1 MKPHL
6 PLSLLSALLMLG
18 ASLAPAQTII
28 NPTQQELADNPWG
41 IVYEDNNLVLNSNV
55 TLPPGTGLNW
65 LLQKGDNTLSGGG
78 SLIAEF
84 DIEEQVWDS
93 EFDIYSS
100 EMRDG
105 SELKNVSISGVTFNG
120 VDVDVE
126 GHAVFNCDFVN
137 ASVFLSAGSVDLTK
151 AHFSGESYLEMWMGV
166 DEAEIS
172 RVILPPSGTLSLT
185 SNGIHMG
192 VGADGIIRGNASLS
206 GTGTVI
212 ADPQS
217 WGQGEVLAFYT
228 TEYCGSTW
236 ATLTIEGSLTLGSAA
251 ISFES
256 DTTLPKNTDSA
267 SVRPDS
273 DHPLFICNSLSGSL
287 SNLKPFIVGYDEE
300 EDAHE
305 VRALTNYGFQAV
317 TGDDGL
323 TYIYLTKNGETP
335 TGPSSAAF
343 EAKEGETLTLT
354 DGDNLSKDDK
364 LSIKG
369 GTADVSAISSTLNNE
384 MITGTTAGG
393 TLVTADTQT
402 MELTK
407 AGSINYDI
415 VGSNGGAAAAL
426 LVKSDVTLKGDQYAS
441 NDITVESGTLTIGE
455 DSTLGIDGDSQLTVN
470 AKATNMGTVVAKTTV
485 NDNAA
490 LLNMGTMEGDI
501 TVCDGGVLTN
511 NADITGSVTAQ
522 SGAKLFGT
530 GNFGDTLL
538 NSGALLHVGNSP
550 GYQHHDSLTLEDGSH
565 LSFSVDGVTPATLTA
580 KGNGTH
586 SQLHADTLTL
596 NGTPTVTVEFT
607 LGYVYDLLAGNDSK
621 VTLITI
627 GSGDLTALESAVS
640 LDDKTGYLENL
651 QIFADATSLSITAD
665 LSEAAQELLLQG
677 DIPEPTADT
686 MWASRAL
693 VRDFAHTAEQQM
705 IIGAPGQTTVWGAAL
720 GSFVHMSGGEGFTAE
735 NGGGAVGVQH
745 AFTEQFRAGVALGQS
760 FGSFRTKE
768 HFMDVDQRGTM
779 LGATAQYVASE
790 HNGMNASVNGH
801 IAIGSVRNEGSFDY
815 GEGDCAK
822 SNWNDRVL
830 SLGSR
835 ASLWMFPAESVT
847 VVPFIGLEY
856 QRVMQSSHTEE
867 DIRYTDGAMQTLTL
881 PVGVTLR
888 TQCALPD
895 GELFVPEITLAYEGD
910 IVREAPHVT
919 VRESGMNHSYKG
931 IGNKPGRHAFRM
943 DAGANL
949 LLDAQWSVGAFYHLE
964 AREGATSQSCNASVR
979 YSF

>member
-1 MKPHL
+1 
-6 PLSLLSALLMLG
+6 MLG

-28 NPTQQELADNPWG
+28 NPTMADFEDNPYR
-41 IVYEDNNLVLNSNV
+41 ITYTDNELVVNSNV
-55 TLPPGTGLNW
+55 VLPWGTGLNW
-65 LLQKGDNTLSGGG
+65 LMQKGDNTLSGGG
-78 SLIAEF
+78 ALIAEE
-84 DIEEQVWDS
+84 DAEYGWDS
-93 EFDIYSS
+93 ELWIYSS

-126 GHAVFNCDFVN
+126 GHAVFNCNFVN

-151 AHFSGESYLEMWMGV
+151 AHFSGVSYLELWEGMGTA
-166 DEAEIS
+166 DT
-172 RVILPPSGTLSLT
+172 RVVLPPSGTLSLT
-185 SNGIHMG
+185 SNGMHMG
-192 VGADGIIRGNASLS
+192 VGASGTIRGNVVLS
-206 GTGTVI
+206 GSNNL
-212 ADPQS
+212 P
-217 WGQGEVLAFYT
+217 T
-228 TEYCGSTW
+228 TATQWYHSAPLEFFATTYSEASW
-236 ATLTIEGSLTLGSAA
+236 ATLTIEGSLTLGAAA
-251 ISFES
+251 ISFYNDLNDPTET
-256 DTTLPKNTDSA
+256 DTVYA
-267 SVRPDS
+267 RPDS
-273 DHPLFICNSLSGSL
+273 DHAVIVCQSLSGSL
-287 SNLKPFIVGYDEE
+287 SNLAAYTTGYIEEQDE
-300 EDAHE
+300 DYA
-305 VRALTNYGFQAV
+305 VRLTNYGFQAV

-335 TGPSSAAF
+335 VGPSSAAF
-343 EAKEGETLTLT
+343 EAKDGDTLTLT

-364 LSIKG
+364 LKING
-369 GTADVSAISSTLNNE
+369 GTADVSAISATLNNE
-384 MITGTTAGG
+384 MIIGTTAGG

-407 AGSINYDI
+407 AGSISYDI
-415 VGSNGGAAAAL
+415 VGSNGDAAAAL
-426 LVKSDVTLKGDQYAS
+426 LVKSDVTLKGAQYAS

-470 AKATNMGTVVAKTTV
+470 AKATNMGTVVADTV
-485 NDNAA
+485 VNEHAA
-490 LLNMGTMEGDI
+490 VLNMGTMEGDV
-501 TVCDGGVLTN
+501 TVADGGVLTN

-550 GYQHHDSLTLEDGSH
+550 GYQHHDSLTLENGSH

-586 SQLHADTLTL
+586 SQLHAETLTL
-596 NGTPTVTVEFT
+596 NGAPTVTVEFT

-627 GSGDLTALESAVS
+627 GSGDLTALEDVVA
-640 LDDKTGYLENL
+640 LNDKTGYLENL

-677 DIPEPTADT
+677 GIPEPTADT

-705 IIGAPGQTTVWGAAL
+705 LIGMPGHTTVWGAAL
-720 GSFVHMSGGEGFTAE
+720 GSFVHMNGSEGFTAE

-745 AFTEQFRAGVALGQS
+745 AFNEHFRAGVALGQS

-779 LGATAQYVASE
+779 FGATAQYVGHEQHGVSA
-790 HNGMNASVNGH
+790 AFNGH
-801 IAIGSVRNEGSFDY
+801 ISVGSVRNEGSFDY
-815 GEGDCAK
+815 GEGDRTK
-822 SNWNDRVL
+822 SNWDDRVL
-830 SLGSR
+830 SVGSR
-835 ASLWMFPAESVT
+835 ASLWMFPTEDVT
-847 VVPFIGLEY
+847 ILPFIGLEY
-856 QRVMQSSHTEE
+856 QRVMQSSHTEA
-867 DIRYTDGAMQTLTL
+867 DGGYSIRYTDGAMQTLSL

-888 TQCALPD
+888 TQCTLPE

-910 IVREAPHVT
+910 IVRDNPHVT
-919 VRESGMNHSYKG
+919 VCESGMNHGYKG
-931 IGNKPGRHAFRM
+931 VGNKPGRHAFRV
-943 DAGANL
+943 DAGANM
-949 LLDAQWSVGAFYHLE
+949 LLDAQWSVGLFYHLE
-964 AREGATSQSCNASVR
+964 ARENATSQSCNASVR

>member
-1 MKPHL
+1 
-6 PLSLLSALLMLG
+6 MLG

-28 NPTQQELADNPWG
+28 NPTMADFEDNPYS
-41 IVYEDNNLVLNSNV
+41 ITYTDNELVVNSNV
-55 TLPPGTGLNW
+55 VLPWGTGLNW

-78 SLIAEF
+78 AIIAEE
-84 DIEEQVWDS
+84 DAEYGWDS
-93 EFDIYSS
+93 ELWIYSS

-126 GHAVFNCDFVN
+126 ANAVFNCNFVN

-151 AHFSGESYLEMWMGV
+151 AHFSGVSYLELWEGMGTA
-166 DEAEIS
+166 DT
-172 RVILPPSGTLSLT
+172 RVVLPPSGTLSLT
-185 SNGIHMG
+185 SNGMHMG
-192 VGADGIIRGNASLS
+192 VGADGIIRGNVTLS
-206 GTGTVI
+206 GSNSL
-212 ADPQS
+212 P
-217 WGQGEVLAFYT
+217 T
-228 TEYCGSTW
+228 TATQWYHSAPLEFFATSYSEASW
-236 ATLTIEGSLTLGSAA
+236 ATLTIEGSLTLGAAA
-251 ISFES
+251 ISFYNDLNDPTET
-256 DTTLPKNTDSA
+256 DTIYA
-267 SVRPDS
+267 RPDS
-273 DHPLFICNSLSGSL
+273 DHAVIVCHSLSGSL
-287 SNLKPFIVGYDEE
+287 SNLAAYTTGYIEEQDE
-300 EDAHE
+300 DYA
-305 VRALTNYGFQAV
+305 VRLTNYGFQAV
-317 TGDDGL
+317 TADDGL

-343 EAKEGETLTLT
+343 VAKDGETLTLT
-354 DGDNLSKDDK
+354 DSSNLSKDDK

-369 GTADVSAISSTLNNE
+369 GTADVSAISATLNNE
-384 MITGTTAGG
+384 MIIGTTAGG

-407 AGSINYDI
+407 AGSISYDI
-415 VGSNGGAAAAL
+415 VGSNGDAAAAL
-426 LVKSDVTLKGDQYAS
+426 LVKNDVTLKGAQYAS

-470 AKATNMGTVVAKTTV
+470 AKATNMGTVVADTTV
-485 NDNAA
+485 NEHAA
-490 LLNMGTMEGDI
+490 VLNMGTMEGDV
-501 TVCDGGVLTN
+501 TVADGGVLTN

-550 GYQHHDSLTLEDGSH
+550 GYQHHDSLTLENGSH

-580 KGNGTH
+580 TGNGTH
-586 SQLHADTLTL
+586 SQLHAETLTL

-627 GSGDLTALESAVS
+627 GSGDLSALESAVA

-665 LSEAAQELLLQG
+665 LSEAAQELLQQG
-677 DIPEPTADT
+677 DIPEPTANT

-720 GSFVHMSGGEGFTAE
+720 GSFVHMSGSEGFIAE

-745 AFTEQFRAGVALGQS
+745 AFTEHFRAGVALGQS

-768 HFMDVDQRGTM
+768 YFMDVDQRGTM
-779 LGATAQYVASE
+779 FGATAQYVAPE
-790 HNGMNASVNGH
+790 HNGMSAAFNGH
-801 IAIGSVRNEGSFDY
+801 ISVGSVRNEGSFDY
-815 GEGDCAK
+815 GEGDRTK

-830 SLGSR
+830 SVGSR
-835 ASLWMFPAESVT
+835 AALWMFPTEDVT
-847 VVPFIGLEY
+847 ILPFIGLEY
-856 QRVMQSSHTEE
+856 QRVMQSSHTEADGE
-867 DIRYTDGAMQTLTL
+867 YSIRYTDGAMQTLSL

-888 TQCALPD
+888 TQCTLPE

-910 IVREAPHVT
+910 IVRDNPHVT
-919 VRESGMNHSYKG
+919 VCESGMNHGYKG
-931 IGNKPGRHAFRM
+931 TGNKPGRHAFRM

-949 LLDAQWSVGAFYHLE
+949 LIDAQWSVGVFYHLE
-964 AREGATSQSCNASVR
+964 ARENATSQSCNASVR